1 MVKPCQPESNF
12 MAKPPFLMGKTGK
25 TIIFN
30 GDPLH
35 QPSHHRATHHPF
47 PQSLH
52 SVSTLAAAASR
63 AQAVVVWEAS
73 PVGGKS
79 DEWDINSDIYWGF
92 KI

>member
-1 MVKPCQPESNF
+1 
-12 MAKPPFLMGKTGK
+12 MGQ

-30 GDPLH
+30 GFDPLH
-35 QPSHHRATHHPF
+35 QQPSHHRATHHPF

-63 AQAVVVWEAS
+63 AQAVVVVWEAS

-79 DEWDINSDIYWGF
+79 DEWDINSDI
-92 KI
+92 